1 VAPRKSRPDIIITIS
16 YDIGT
21 FFIGGKME
29 RTYIKDLKNVIGQ
42 TVNVSGFVQTIRNQG
57 GIKFLVLR
65 DVTGIVQCIVFKQ
78 ATDVF
83 EKVGGISTE
92 SVVAIKGLVKEQPQ
106 APNGF
111 EVEIKSIKILSI
123 AEPLPIP
130 VVEEKGGN
138 EVDVTTR
145 FDYRWIDLRKSNQLK
160 IFKVWTALE
169 KGFRKYFDENSY
181 IQLYTPSMMS
191 AASEGGSEVFEIKYF
206 ERKAYLAQSPQF
218 YKQLAQAAGFEK
230 VFMVGPVYRAEPS
243 FTTRHMTE
251 FTGWDFEIS
260 YIDSHEDIMREE
272 ENMLVTGFKV
282 IKDEVLPEIEIPS
295 LPFPRLSMK
304 EAKEK
309 LKQAGINSEK
319 EGDFSPEEEREIGR
333 IVKKETGHDFVFV
346 TEYGSKVRA
355 FYHMR
360 PENDQTV
367 TKSFDLI
374 YKGIEITTGAQCE
387 HRLDILRQQAIE
399 KGVPTQPLENY
410 FSFFKY
416 GCPPHGGAGIG
427 PGRIVMKIL
436 DLESVKEATF
446 LPRDVNRLTP

>member
-1 VAPRKSRPDIIITIS
+1 
-16 YDIGT
+16 
-21 FFIGGKME
+21 ME

-42 TVNVSGFVQTIRNQG
+42 TVKVSGFVQTIRNQG

-78 ATDVF
+78 STEVF
-83 EKVGGISTE
+83 EVVGNLSTE
-92 SVVAIKGLVKEQPQ
+92 SVVAIEGLVKEQPQ

-111 EVEIKSIKILSI
+111 EVDIKSIEILST
-123 AEPLPIP
+123 AESLPIP

-138 EVDVTTR
+138 EVDVNTR
-145 FDYRWIDLRKSNQLK
+145 FDYRWIDLRKPEKLK
-160 IFKVWTALE
+160 IFKVWTSLE
-169 KGFRKYFDENSY
+169 KGFRKYFDENNY

-230 VFMVGPVYRAEPS
+230 VFMVGSVYRAEPS

-272 ENMLVTGFKV
+272 ENMLVEGFKV
-282 IKDEVLPEIEIPS
+282 IKEKVMPDIEIPT
-295 LPFPRLSMK
+295 LPFPRLTMK

-309 LKQAGINSEK
+309 LRIAKINSEK
-319 EGDFSPEEEREIGR
+319 EGDFSPEEEREIAR
-333 IVKKETGHDFVFV
+333 IIKAETGHDFVFV

-374 YKGIEITTGAQCE
+374 YKGLEITTGAQRE

-436 DLESVKEATF
+436 DLESVKEAAF

>member
-374 YKGIEITTGAQCE
+374 YKGIEITTGAQRE